1 MISKFV
7 LNRLM
12 IAALESESL
21 NCDFEIISNT
31 FEDDHSASYAAEYVA
46 GILGRTDTDNEPF
59 DCLEL
64 KTYRA
69 TDDSGDCITDALITC
84 GGPYAAARYESRT
97 DTVAVTFKWGADCLV
112 VQSGNAPICEVL
124 KAISEY

>member
-1 MISKFV
+1 MLSKSVFKQ
-7 LNRLM
+7 LM

-21 NCDFEIISNT
+21 NCDFEVISST

-46 GILGRTDTDNEPF
+46 GILGSTDTDDAPF

-69 TDDSGDCITDALITC
+69 TDDSGDCITDALITY

-97 DTVAVTFKWGADCLV
+97 DTVTVTFKWGTDCLV

-124 KAISEY
+124 KAMSEY

>member
-1 MISKFV
+1 
-7 LNRLM
+7 M
-12 IAALESESL
+12 IAALESENL
-21 NCDFEIISNT
+21 DCDFEVISST
-31 FEDDHSASYAAEYVA
+31 FEDDHSASYAAKYVA
-46 GILGRTDTDNEPF
+46 GILGRTDTEDEPF

-69 TDDSGDCITDALITC
+69 TDD
-84 GGPYAAARYESRT
+84 
-97 DTVAVTFKWGADCLV
+97 TVTVTFKWGTDCLV

>member
-1 MISKFV
+1 MLSKLV

-12 IAALESESL
+12 IAALESENL

-46 GILGRTDTDNEPF
+46 GILGRTDTENEPF

-69 TDDSGDCITDALITC
+69 TDDSGDFITDALITC
-84 GGPYAAARYESRT
+84 GGPYAAARYESST
-97 DTVAVTFKWGADCLV
+97 DTVAVAFKWGADCLV